1 MSAAGVWVLGAER
14 RQGPD
19 RHGQSCG
26 PLGTRLETTLD
37 SSCWYGLNAAPTV
50 PVREELRSRLL
61 GKWRSFFFFIIFL
74 CAVQTLIL
82 IPPHPAA
89 PLSHRK

>member
-61 GKWRSFFFFIIFL
+61 GKWRSFFL
-74 CAVQTLIL
+74 
-82 IPPHPAA
+82 
-89 PLSHRK
+89 LSFYVLFRPSS